1 MKKEQFSR
9 FYDMETRWY
18 DEDMLGHI
26 NHGTAVAY
34 FEDARVR
41 HAHDIGLFPYDT
53 DKFPFIVA
61 SMTFNFLKQIKH
73 PKNLTVGLKISRIGG
88 KSFDYEYGLFM
99 ENDEECAISCNMTMV
114 CFDFANQKSVQVF
127 EEIKKEFEGET
138 K

>member
-61 SMTFNFLKQIKH
+61 SMTFSFLKQIKH

-114 CFDFANQKSVQVF
+114 CFDFLNQKSVQVF
-127 EEIKKEFEGET
+127 DEIKKEFQG
-138 K
+138 

>member
-1 MKKEQFSR
+1 
-9 FYDMETRWY
+9 
-18 DEDMLGHI
+18 MLGHI

-41 HAHDIGLFPYDT
+41 HAHDIGLFPYDS

-99 ENDEECAISCNMTMV
+99 ENDDECAISCSMTMV
-114 CFDFANQKSVQVF
+114 CFDFSDQKSVQVF
-127 EEIKKEFEGET
+127 DEIKKEFQGE
-138 K
+138 

>member
-9 FYDMETRWY
+9 FYVMETRWY

-73 PKNLTVGLKISRIGG
+73 PKNLTVGLKISRIGS

-99 ENDEECAISCNMTMV
+99 ENDDECAISCNMTMV
-114 CFDFANQKSVQVF
+114 CFDFSNQKSVQVF
-127 EEIKKEFEGET
+127 DEIKKEFQGE
-138 K
+138 